1 MCGVY
6 MRLRVCVCT
15 FVQVCEIWRVYVLV
29 CACVHVGVC
38 VRVRL
43 YASVCV
49 CASVNVHVCLCV

>member
-1 MCGVY
+1 M
-6 MRLRVCVCT
+6 
-15 FVQVCEIWRVYVLV
+15 LV

-38 VRVRL
+38 AGVRL